1 MAVQVHSET
10 HGPSI
15 LTYFRDEWKT
25 LLVVT
30 IAGIIYN
37 VGMVAGPWI
46 EGLMAQC
53 LADILQGLADA
64 SAMLRL
70 CILYV
75 LAIAL
80 VQGMRALKR
89 LYVRKFANDVDRRM
103 KKTLYRNLLSGK
115 LGVEGAERGEVMTK
129 ALSDVDDCVEGMRK
143 FTTELFDTGVVMIT
157 YLCVLFAQDVRI
169 TLLALI
175 FPPISYILAARLKGT
190 VTGAVATAKKE
201 VSAMSGA
208 ALDRTEGALTYRIF
222 GLEQVRDRLF
232 EDQLT
237 RYEKAE
243 AKANVLSASLMPLYQ
258 AVALLGV
265 LPIFLLGAQNVVS
278 GVWDIAIFTMYVSVF
293 LKLAVKS
300 SHAAKLF
307 NAVQRAQVSWKRI
320 EGYMGEHK
328 EEKVQ
333 VVPHATGV
341 EVSHLGFG
349 WEGQKPL
356 FCDVSFSVA
365 PGEIVGVCGPVAS
378 GKTCLGRC
386 IAGGLAHEGTVAPE
400 GAGVFS
406 FLGHDAELL
415 DASIRDNVC
424 LGDDVDAEAALRLAC
439 LADEVAALPKGDA
452 TGAGPGGSRL
462 SGGQRGRLGLARTL
476 CHRRPVCVLDD
487 PFASLDAKTEDEAF
501 CNLSAWAKEGGTAVI
516 LISHRMR
523 HFPELP
529 EIVCLADGK
538 AQVGTHASL
547 MESCPEY
554 RKLYELSEGGER

>member
-1 MAVQVHSET
+1 MKPQAGERKA
-10 HGPSI
+10 SI

-30 IAGIIYN
+30 ITGIIYN
-37 VGMVAGPWI
+37 VGMVLGPWL

-64 SAMLRL
+64 SSMLRL

-89 LYVRKFANDVDRRM
+89 LYVRKFANNVDRRM
-103 KKTLYRNLLSGK
+103 KKTLYRNLLAGRI
-115 LGVEGAERGEVMTK
+115 GAPAEARGEVMTK

-157 YLCVLFAQDVRI
+157 YLVVLFAQDVRI

-175 FPPISYILAARLKGT
+175 FPPVSYLLAARLKGV
-190 VTGAVATAKKE
+190 VTGAVASAKKE

-222 GLEQVRDRLF
+222 GLEHVRDELF

-278 GVWDIAIFTMYVSVF
+278 GAWDIAVFTMYVSVF

-320 EGYMGEHK
+320 EGYMGEHA
-328 EEKVQ
+328 EEESQKAQ
-333 VVPHATGV
+333 GPQGIKA
-341 EVSHLGFG
+341 EHLGFA
-349 WEGQKPL
+349 WEGAEPL
-356 FCDVSFSVA
+356 FEDVTFAAA
-365 PGEIVGVCGPVAS
+365 PGEIVGICGPVAS
-378 GKTCLGRC
+378 GKTCLARC
-386 IAGGLAHEGTVAPE
+386 IAGTLPHEGRVTPQ
-400 GAGVFS
+400 GDGVFS
-406 FLGHDAELL
+406 FLGHDPELL
-415 DASIRDNVC
+415 DASIADNVS
-424 LGDDVDAEAALRLAC
+424 LGTDKDADAALRLAC
-439 LADEVAALPKGDA
+439 LADEVKALPQGTA
-452 TGAGPGGSRL
+452 TEVGEGGSRL
-462 SGGQRGRLGLARTL
+462 SGGQRQRLGLARTL
-476 CHRRPVCVLDD
+476 CHRRPVCILDD
-487 PFASLDAKTEDEAF
+487 PFASLDAATEDEAF
-501 CNLSAWAKEGGTAVI
+501 RNIEAWAKEGGTTVI

-523 HFPELP
+523 HFPELSR
-529 EIVCLADGK
+529 IVCLDAGH
-538 AQVGTHASL
+538 ASVGTHADL
-547 MESCPEY
+547 MKSCPGY
-554 RKLYELSEGGER
+554 RVLFELSEGGEK